1 MILQILTPV
10 SVEKHQAEAVFLP
23 GASGAFEVLPGHAP
37 IISTLEAGLVRWR
50 DAGKEESLPLSGGMA
65 MVRND
70 VITVCIEG

>member
-1 MILQILTPV
+1 MILRILTPA
-10 SVEKHQAEAVFLP
+10 SSEEHRAEAVFLP

-37 IISTLEAGLVRWR
+37 IISALEAGSIRWR
-50 DAGKEESLPLSGGMA
+50 DAGREQSVPLDGGMV